1 LERKLKEEKLS
12 RQMVLVIYLGRTF
25 LELKLLRPKETVTI
39 MPDVYNVIPLSKVER
54 KYLSQ
59 QAFIRY
65 RRIKHLEQSSLSLD
79 DELFL
84 ENLEV
89 AIRLWGVSD
98 QKAFL

>member
-1 LERKLKEEKLS
+1 MS
-12 RQMVLVIYLGRTF
+12 GAHDTS
-25 LELKLLRPKETVTI
+25 
-39 MPDVYNVIPLSKVER
+39 PLSKVER

-65 RRIKHLEQSSLSLD
+65 RRIKHLEHSSLSLD

-98 QKAFL
+98 QKAFS